1 MAQHFEMESPERV
14 PRRAGAH
21 DTARINA
28 PRWFVRDVRIMRYDD
43 LCAMFALCDCLVVL
57 DDDVRQEL
65 GPYAMWQHDHSF
77 AATSEK
83 GECAG
88 TLCYDYVR

>member
-1 MAQHFEMESPERV
+1 
-14 PRRAGAH
+14 
-21 DTARINA
+21 
-28 PRWFVRDVRIMRYDD
+28 
-43 LCAMFALCDCLVVL
+43 MFALCECLVVL